1 MPLGLS
7 VAVKGSYGPHANSQ
21 SRVICHQMN
30 TQIPMNFC
38 HVEFDRTKEIGR
50 ICGWAP
56 QVEVLAHRAIG
67 GFVSHRGWNSILE
80 SFWFG
85 VPIATWPMYAEQQIN
100 AFQMVRDLELA
111 VELRLDYRMKSNDLV
126 LAEEIERAVRCV
138 MDGGD
143 GVKKRV
149 EEMSEKFR
157 RAVMEGGSSF
167 KSFGHFI
174 EAVLGNI
181 HEI

>member
-1 MPLGLS
+1 M
-7 VAVKGSYGPHANSQ
+7 
-21 SRVICHQMN
+21 
-30 TQIPMNFC
+30 
-38 HVEFDRTKEIGR
+38 
-50 ICGWAP
+50 
-56 QVEVLAHRAIG
+56 
-67 GFVSHRGWNSILE
+67 SHCGWNSILE
-80 SFWFG
+80 SLWFG